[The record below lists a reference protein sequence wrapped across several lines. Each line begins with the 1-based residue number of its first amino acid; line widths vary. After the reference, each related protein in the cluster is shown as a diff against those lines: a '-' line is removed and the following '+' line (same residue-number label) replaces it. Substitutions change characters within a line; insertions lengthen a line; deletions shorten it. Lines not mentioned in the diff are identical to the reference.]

1 MYVIPFDY
9 HDPYRSPPPKSQFME
24 YGARPPV
31 VLAVNS
37 IVAGAV
43 LFGPFASIV
52 AVNGSVELI
61 NESNA
66 VGSGLTGGSS
76 VQSNTFYKKSLFSP
90 EESAVI

>member
-9 HDPYRSPPPKSQFME
+9 HYLYLLPPPKSQFME

-43 LFGPFASIV
+43 LFVLFASIV
-52 AVNGSVELI
+52 AVNGSMALDSS
-61 NESNA
+61 ESVLFA
-66 VGSGLTGGSS
+66 AGLMIISMLAD
-76 VQSNTFYKKSLFSP
+76 VF
-90 EESAVI
+90 